1 MAVGTG
7 VRVDSEITEAV
18 DNAEIIGVVGNG
30 VETLLQPDKA
40 ANMVSNPNE
49 REIVLEIK
57 SFIIL

>member
-7 VRVDSEITEAV
+7 VRVDSAITDAV
-18 DNAEIIGVVGNG
+18 DKAVMIGVEGIG
-30 VETLLQPDKA
+30 GETLLQPDKA